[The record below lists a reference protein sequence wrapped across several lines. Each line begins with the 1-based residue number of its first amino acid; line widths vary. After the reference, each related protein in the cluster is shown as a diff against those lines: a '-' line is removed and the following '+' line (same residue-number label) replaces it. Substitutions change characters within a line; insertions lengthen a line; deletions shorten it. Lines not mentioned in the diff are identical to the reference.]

1 MKSTTKAFWLV
12 VLVIIDSLC
21 LVLYSACLIACVVT
35 LVNGGFSVYDRIA
48 GVMCLILYPLTY
60 YFIISWIKVAYKK
73 FKNIINKDI

>member
-35 LVNGGFSVYDRIA
+35 LVTGGISVYDRIA
-48 GVMCLILYPLTY
+48 GVICLILCPLTY
-60 YFIISWIKVAYKK
+60 YSILSWIKGAYKK